1 VDNTN
6 IYLMQSDCEKYDLLL
21 DIASLKRDE
30 LPVKKRIELS
40 RNNNP
45 LVDDVNLKQ
54 VATLLNRNYGS
65 LYNMYMSIVD
75 DLKKI
80 VGQDTEETQ
89 LLFSVPSD
97 VYHFSLVS
105 KSDVYDFVKILLT
118 GEEMGFQTFWE
129 DHNSSKATVLRHLKS
144 LRDFIRSFD
153 VRIFYDPI
161 RLEGDESTIRLILI
175 MLFWMATDGHS
186 WPFEAIDRDDALEA
200 FDVTVE
206 RFQLAQPNLLTRE
219 IGGYAMA
226 VIYHRVMQKKFIK
239 DTSAQ
244 DIIRYPVPNMTHEF
258 MVRPFTREAIRMRS
272 ILAQMTDQEA
282 MLESLNMYY
291 TFNFSPIFLHSNN
304 RYALAD
310 GEQHTRYVP
319 EINQFVSDFV
329 DRIPLNVHYF
339 LKLDDAEVDIL
350 KRTLIAMTAST
361 YIYKKDVTSRVNR
374 FLLDANLNLKEDQ
387 LLKRDVEDTVDHLFM
402 NSDVDFLKDMHDE
415 IVNGYYNVFI
425 QLIQQRAPLHRVNV
439 VLVAEQSYMGYLDLL
454 TDLKGIRYVNISM
467 QDADLKDADM
477 IITTSSIELPDD
489 VNPQAVMF
497 KWRRNADSDHYGRMY
512 GILRELWLQKST
524 ECD

>member
-1 VDNTN
+1 MDNTN

-206 RFQLAQPNLLTRE
+206 R
-219 IGGYAMA
+219 
-226 VIYHRVMQKKFIK
+226 
-239 DTSAQ
+239 
-244 DIIRYPVPNMTHEF
+244 
-258 MVRPFTREAIRMRS
+258 
-272 ILAQMTDQEA
+272 
-282 MLESLNMYY
+282 
-291 TFNFSPIFLHSNN
+291 
-304 RYALAD
+304 
-310 GEQHTRYVP
+310 
-319 EINQFVSDFV
+319 
-329 DRIPLNVHYF
+329 
-339 LKLDDAEVDIL
+339 
-350 KRTLIAMTAST
+350 
-361 YIYKKDVTSRVNR
+361 
-374 FLLDANLNLKEDQ
+374 
-387 LLKRDVEDTVDHLFM
+387 
-402 NSDVDFLKDMHDE
+402 
-415 IVNGYYNVFI
+415 
-425 QLIQQRAPLHRVNV
+425 
-439 VLVAEQSYMGYLDLL
+439 
-454 TDLKGIRYVNISM
+454 
-467 QDADLKDADM
+467 
-477 IITTSSIELPDD
+477 
-489 VNPQAVMF
+489 
-497 KWRRNADSDHYGRMY
+497 
-512 GILRELWLQKST
+512 
-524 ECD
+524 